1 MTARWGPLG
10 WITLHSI
17 SANYPEN
24 PTQSDKLIM
33 KRFIDLFAET
43 ISCPSCKVHFGSM
56 YQTYMSRHPGW
67 WNSRAELFTFV
78 CRAHNTVNTR
88 LDKPIIQSVRDS
100 IDTLIMLTKVTSASE
115 YRKQY
120 LLYLQRNWARTDAE
134 GFMMSRSVREMN
146 QINNEYWNPRE
157 MNFDIQVPEA
167 DIVRPIMNIRGPSG
181 NVLPGLKADGSPL
194 QVGFS
199 LRSGRFSLIRR

>member
-1 MTARWGPLG
+1 
-10 WITLHSI
+10 
-17 SANYPEN
+17 
-24 PTQSDKLIM
+24 
-33 KRFIDLFAET
+33 
-43 ISCPSCKVHFGSM
+43 
-56 YQTYMSRHPGW
+56 MSRHPGW